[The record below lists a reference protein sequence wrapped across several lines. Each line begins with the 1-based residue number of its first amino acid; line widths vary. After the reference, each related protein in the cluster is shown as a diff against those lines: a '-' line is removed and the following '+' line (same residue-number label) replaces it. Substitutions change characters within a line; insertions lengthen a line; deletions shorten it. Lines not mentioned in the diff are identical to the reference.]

1 MVRSRRTDGHAR
13 FEMRHVRWSA
23 CRAFALADEDAH
35 RAVRATRATRRDET
49 RATARRFHAASY
61 RRRTDH
67 PSPPPSFAG
76 ARELRPRVP
85 PVVHPQMV
93 QLQEGCVG
101 VQPRRPPR
109 AAARA
114 VSEVQGALRHGE
126 HGDNLPGPGEGIRS
140 PRSAAKPKRRTEN
153 EARRAETAAG
163 RRRRDAR
170 RSRRDCFRS
179 RVADG
184 FRRRDRRRDR
194 NDPNERAD
202 RLDDDLRRD
211 ERQLDRR
218 TARAHAGRASSR
230 LRARARGG
238 GCARRRNHPARRGD
252 GRGSR
257 ARRRRVSS
265 GARVESRED
274 ECDGGEVSGTSGGHA
289 SVSSHGRVDRDEN
302 RAPASARSRTSVG
315 DAKKTRA
322 RLVRTRRLGEGRS
335 GARQTVRRGFGFRSA
350 RRGGDAVPRAGE
362 QKQAAA
368 RAAGGVREGHQEP
381 ARREGAE
388 KRRGANESY
397 KNARRNDVG
406 ADDDVF
412 GLDSRKRARETP
424 HDASLFAS
432 RVSRGWGRD
441 DGASFRRRR
450 RFRRRSPFAF
460 ANSTRTKHPS
470 SFAAAEPASVR
481 RRARRRTEPPAGL

>member
-126 HGDNLPGPGEGIRS
+126 HGDNLPGPGEGIRVAAKRGQAETS
-140 PRSAAKPKRRTEN
+140 NRKRSAARGDSRR
-153 EARRAETAAG
+153 RS

-230 LRARARGG
+230 LRARAR
-238 GCARRRNHPARRGD
+238 RRMRSPPK
-252 GRGSR
+252 
-257 ARRRRVSS
+257 SS
-265 GARVESRED
+265 GA
-274 ECDGGEVSGTSGGHA
+274 
-289 SVSSHGRVDRDEN
+289 
-302 RAPASARSRTSVG
+302 
-315 DAKKTRA
+315 
-322 RLVRTRRLGEGRS
+322 TRRW
-335 GARQTVRRGFGFRSA
+335 
-350 RRGGDAVPRAGE
+350 PRI
-362 QKQAAA
+362 
-368 RAAGGVREGHQEP
+368 
-381 ARREGAE
+381 
-388 KRRGANESY
+388 
-397 KNARRNDVG
+397 
-406 ADDDVF
+406 
-412 GLDSRKRARETP
+412 ARETP
-424 HDASLFAS
+424 TCLVWSAS
-432 RVSRGWGRD
+432 
-441 DGASFRRRR
+441 
-450 RFRRRSPFAF
+450 
-460 ANSTRTKHPS
+460 
-470 SFAAAEPASVR
+470 
-481 RRARRRTEPPAGL
+481 